1 MYKNSLSEDL
11 PIKSVLF
18 VLEGGGSNMKL
29 DFNASFLC
37 SPLKGNIIDSR
48 HQEVEIQ
55 LSSEW
60 KRELFLALDFFLMYI
75 SSKVPF

>member
-1 MYKNSLSEDL
+1 MISKGKTSSLHLAENCHNNIEGNMYKNSLSEDL

-48 HQEVEIQ
+48 HQKVEI
-55 LSSEW
+55 
-60 KRELFLALDFFLMYI
+60 
-75 SSKVPF
+75 